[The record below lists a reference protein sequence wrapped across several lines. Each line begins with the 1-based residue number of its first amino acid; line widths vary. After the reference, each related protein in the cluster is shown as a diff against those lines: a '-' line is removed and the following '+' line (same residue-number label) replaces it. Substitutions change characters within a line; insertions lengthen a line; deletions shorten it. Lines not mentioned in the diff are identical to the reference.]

1 MFSPVKLVLAIRHL
15 KILQI
20 IIFSFISRG
29 KSRILREDGTI
40 FFVRAILK
48 LLHLQMSPCQAYFV
62 TKDEIT
68 AWLHSP
74 GWKMSLSFIALWCSQ
89 LQCRLRVLRKYHF
102 LLSWAYSVS
111 LLSPQMRLACLLW
124 ARAALCCYF
133 L

>member
-1 MFSPVKLVLAIRHL
+1 MFSPVKIVLAIRHL

-68 AWLHSP
+68 A
-74 GWKMSLSFIALWCSQ
+74 
-89 LQCRLRVLRKYHF
+89 
-102 LLSWAYSVS
+102 
-111 LLSPQMRLACLLW
+111 
-124 ARAALCCYF
+124 
-133 L
+133 